1 MPKGNQKPKITEQQN
16 TMTANRKQ
24 KTERPT
30 MGHKTLH
37 RKLKTA
43 TRFENLTGAH
53 FYLQRRNNELFTYPG
68 SGVSS
73 GE

>member
-1 MPKGNQKPKITEQQN
+1 
-16 TMTANRKQ
+16 MTANRKQ

-43 TRFENLTGAH
+43 TRFVILLAVETVTNTIC
-53 FYLQRRNNELFTYPG
+53 YLVGCRDCCQHDLL
-68 SGVSS
+68 SCWL
-73 GE
+73 

>member
-1 MPKGNQKPKITEQQN
+1 
-16 TMTANRKQ
+16 MTANRKQ

-43 TRFENLTGAH
+43 TRFVILLAVETVTNALALLFVLTDDNPNA
-53 FYLQRRNNELFTYPG
+53 LAAVDDL
-68 SGVSS
+68 
-73 GE
+73 